1 MKFQHSMIATAVA
14 AGLTGLASAGIPVM
28 GVSIT
33 SSGGGSAS
41 QSPAGVTVDGV
52 PNQYRYV
59 SSPPMTAVGNFVASY
74 ELFAMDTAVTD
85 RQAVGGLIS
94 LINAS
99 AVTQTYTVNI
109 SASCLPQGSSSLLS
123 GSMSG
128 TLQDAGGNGAIFS
141 IGGTSGGWA
150 GFIGNGG
157 VNTQVGSLFTAPL
170 TVTAAPWLTN
180 QIVDQSFGIPSPLTS
195 GLPMGDSASIRITFQ
210 LSAGD
215 RVDLTT
221 VFVVAVPAPGAFA
234 LVAAAGIVGSPRRR
248 RA

>member
-28 GVSIT
+28 GISIT

-52 PNQYRYV
+52 ANQYRYV

-128 TLQDAGGNGAIFS
+128 ALQDAGGNGAIFS

-170 TVTAAPWLTN
+170 TVTAAPWSTN
-180 QIVDQSFGIPSPLTS
+180 QIAGQSFGIPSPLTS

-221 VFVVAVPAPGAFA
+221 VFVVAVPAPGAFT